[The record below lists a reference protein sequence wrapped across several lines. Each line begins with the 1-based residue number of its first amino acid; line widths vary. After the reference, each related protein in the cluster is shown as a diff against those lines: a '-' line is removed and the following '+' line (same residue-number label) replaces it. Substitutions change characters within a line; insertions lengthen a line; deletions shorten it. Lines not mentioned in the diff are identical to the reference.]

1 MFTSGYLQ
9 NNEPRIG
16 FTCYQCPFYLA
27 CSRRSDTVAHEREI
41 LSSEKKKRQE
51 TCERGER
58 TPFLIEINLR
68 DFDLP

>member
-41 LSSEKKKRQE
+41 LSSEKKKNDKRLVKE
-51 TCERGER
+51 ARELR
-58 TPFLIEINLR
+58 FLSR
-68 DFDLP
+68 